1 VLGRRTLA
9 VAALVLVAA
18 VVFVRPVGRRPLY
31 NQDEVRYAILARD
44 VAEHGRWFLPRVR
57 DEVYLN
63 KPPLFFWT
71 VALISLPSGRVSDVS
86 APLVSVAAALA
97 GVLGVFAIGRRL
109 WGFATGFAAAAV
121 LATMPFYFFMAHQ
134 VLTDMMLTAWLVW
147 ALYFY
152 LRMVPPAPARFAWLG
167 FYLCV
172 AGALST
178 KGPAALLALL
188 AAVITSAVIDGRAGL
203 RALRLPW
210 GMGLV
215 ALSTLPWLVPYLMQ
229 TEKSYTQ
236 SVLVTDYLAWYFR
249 LHGDSRLAAFGAY
262 LAGFLPWAL
271 VLPLMAHWWWVAR
284 PDRDRRRLL
293 TWSAVYAAAVAI
305 SAAQRSR
312 YFLPVLPLLALLFG
326 EFFVRAPKA
335 GGRALRR
342 LPVLAAIFLVVA
354 LVAALAVM
362 WAPPHMS
369 DKGGD
374 WLYLPAGGV
383 ERGLMAGLLLAG
395 ALAGVWVAWRS
406 AGGFAMATC
415 WAAAVIAVL
424 ALEGVGYPE
433 RYAEWYGVRSFAER
447 VRKERPVAH
456 LVVAYPD
463 ANLAF
468 DFYLRR
474 PIRELRRPDQLRAMV
489 ARSADRRALLLREER
504 WTSVRAEADPSW
516 RLVASATVGGRPF
529 VLLRNFE

>member
-1 VLGRRTLA
+1 
-9 VAALVLVAA
+9 
-18 VVFVRPVGRRPLY
+18 
-31 NQDEVRYAILARD
+31 
-44 VAEHGRWFLPRVR
+44 
-57 DEVYLN
+57 
-63 KPPLFFWT
+63 
-71 VALISLPSGRVSDVS
+71 
-86 APLVSVAAALA
+86 
-97 GVLGVFAIGRRL
+97 
-109 WGFATGFAAAAV
+109 
-121 LATMPFYFFMAHQ
+121 
-134 VLTDMMLTAWLVW
+134 
-147 ALYFY
+147 
-152 LRMVPPAPARFAWLG
+152 
-167 FYLCV
+167 
-172 AGALST
+172 
-178 KGPAALLALL
+178 
-188 AAVITSAVIDGRAGL
+188 
-203 RALRLPW
+203 
-210 GMGLV
+210 
-215 ALSTLPWLVPYLMQ
+215 
-229 TEKSYTQ
+229 
-236 SVLVTDYLAWYFR
+236 
-249 LHGDSRLAAFGAY
+249 
-262 LAGFLPWAL
+262 
-271 VLPLMAHWWWVAR
+271 
-284 PDRDRRRLL
+284 
-293 TWSAVYAAAVAI
+293 
-305 SAAQRSR
+305 
-312 YFLPVLPLLALLFG
+312 
-326 EFFVRAPKA
+326 
-335 GGRALRR
+335 
-342 LPVLAAIFLVVA
+342 
-354 LVAALAVM
+354 
-362 WAPPHMS
+362 MS